1 MTKYKAMSYSELAD
15 HAGVNRRTL
24 YRWLKDPGHQRK
36 LHTLGVIPK
45 AKALPPAAV
54 KYICQSFAIDVE

>member
-1 MTKYKAMSYSELAD
+1 MTKYKAMSYSELAE

-24 YRWLKDPGHQRK
+24 YRWL
-36 LHTLGVIPK
+36 GVTPK

-54 KYICQSFAIDVE
+54 KYICKAFEIDIE

>member
-1 MTKYKAMSYSELAD
+1 MTKYKAMSYSELAE

-24 YRWLKDPGHQRK
+24 YRWLQEPGHQRK
-36 LHTLGVIPK
+36 LHAFGVTPK

-54 KYICQSFAIDVE
+54 KYICKAFEIDIE

>member
-1 MTKYKAMSYSELAD
+1 MTKYKAMSYSELAE

-24 YRWLKDPGHQRK
+24 YRWLQDPGHQRK

-45 AKALPPAAV
+45 A
-54 KYICQSFAIDVE
+54 